1 MNMKRKIFAGL
12 CAFSMA
18 VGAKGGS
25 EKVAATPID
34 KVRYGAQA
42 LLSAIQTGAF
52 GWIIESRLTGHTNE
66 QDFKYWGKNGKEK
79 LLVAGV
85 HLTALNGLENLIS
98 SGYDLLKSDP
108 EVKRNLNFENF
119 DKNKSKPTPV
129 DVKDKQKANS
139 FVVSKVKY
147 GVQALASAIQTV
159 VMACGICSQLYNKF
173 IRKVHQ
179 SPGPKQGQ
187 PYTYFSTDKSRKF
200 VEIASL
206 VAFVNGLLSLGSSS
220 YDLLK
225 PEPEKRNIKSPNAS
239 PNSEKNKLEKDLK
252 DKK

>member
-25 EKVAATPID
+25 EKVAAAPID
-34 KVRYGAQA
+34 TVRYSAQA
-42 LLSAIQTGAF
+42 ILSAIQTVAF
-52 GWIIESRLTGHTNE
+52 GWILKGRIKSKLNNPN
-66 QDFKYWGKNGKEK
+66 FKYLGDCIEEF
-79 LLVAGV
+79 LPILGV
-85 HLTALNGLENLIS
+85 HFTTLNGLENLVS
-98 SGYDLLKSDP
+98 SGYDLLKSEP

-139 FVVSKVKY
+139 SVVSKVKY
-147 GVQALASAIQTV
+147 GAQAFCSAVQTFITGW
-159 VMACGICSQLYNKF
+159 GIYSQVYNRF
-173 IRKVHQ
+173 IKKTH
-179 SPGPKQGQ
+179 SSNGQ
-187 PYTYFSTDKSRKF
+187 PYTYFSDDESKKF
-200 VEIASL
+200 IEIASHI
-206 VAFVNGLLSLGSSS
+206 AFVNGLLNFSSSS

-225 PEPEKRNIKSPNAS
+225 SEPESRGKSLEVN
-239 PNSEKNKLEKDLK
+239 NKKSEQNLK